1 MGHVFF
7 IEKESNF
14 ITLQKYCTML
24 LVHVPVYVKYKNN
37 DLLAVLELSHYN
49 FGKCIH

>member
-14 ITLQKYCTML
+14 ISLQKYCTML
-24 LVHVPVYVKYKNN
+24 LVHVYVKYKNI
-37 DLLAVLELSHYN
+37 DILAVLEPSHYN